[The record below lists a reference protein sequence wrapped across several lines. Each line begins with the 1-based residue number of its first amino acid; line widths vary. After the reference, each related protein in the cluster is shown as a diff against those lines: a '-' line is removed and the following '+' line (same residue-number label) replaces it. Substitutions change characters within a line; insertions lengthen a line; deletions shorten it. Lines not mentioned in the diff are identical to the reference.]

1 MTAHPTHGIHIH
13 EKTDHI
19 PESLNF
25 GASNA
30 LALCFYAYLSRNH
43 RSVHHSFGRLF
54 GDPGVLIL
62 YLQRLGESQA

>member
-1 MTAHPTHGIHIH
+1 MTAYPMYGIHIH

-25 GASNA
+25 RVLNA
-30 LALCFYAYLSRNH
+30 VALCFYAYLSRNH
-43 RSVHHSFGRLF
+43 RSVHRSFGRLF

-62 YLQRLGESQA
+62 YLERLGESQV